1 MNSQESKKLEKV
13 LLKKL
18 KTHLSE
24 NDTVVAGISGGPDS
38 TFLLYLLKK
47 LPIKIIV
54 AHVNHSLRKESDEEE
69 EFVKKNTLSKNG
81 NDHIFLSTK
90 RNISELAKKNKK
102 GLEET
107 GRKIRYDFFKKSAG
121 KYDAKYIL
129 TAHHADDNLETIISN
144 FVRGANIR
152 GLSGMKEKFE
162 DFTPPLLRPL
172 LSVSKKQIVS
182 FLKFNKINFKTD
194 KTNRNIK
201 FKRNFIRHEV
211 IPVLEKMNPSLT
223 ETVSKNATELK
234 KIDEYLTES
243 AQKWLKKNT
252 ISKNKVD
259 AKSFRL
265 QNESIK
271 KTILM
276 ELHEKVTG
284 HTLNIGNIHL
294 KEVIDMIDKNIGNK
308 RKKLGQL
315 VIEIEKN
322 TIRLKNQKKKYT
334 I

>member
-1 MNSQESKKLEKV
+1 MNAQESKKLEKT
-13 LLKKL
+13 LLEKF

-38 TFLLYLLKK
+38 IFLLYLLKK
-47 LPIKIIV
+47 LPIKIVV

-69 EFVKKNTLSKNG
+69 EFVKKQG
-81 NDHIFLSTK
+81 QPAVFCSTK
-90 RNISELAKKNKK
+90 RNIAELARKSKK

-107 GRKIRYDFFKKSAG
+107 GRKIRYDFFKKLA
-121 KYDAKYIL
+121 KKHDAKYIL

-144 FVRGANIR
+144 FVRGASIR
-152 GLSGMKEKFE
+152 GLSGMKEKFD

-172 LSVSKKQIVS
+172 LSVSKNQIVS
-182 FLKFNKINFKTD
+182 FLKFNKITFKTD
-194 KTNRNIK
+194 KTNRDTK

-223 ETVSKNATELK
+223 ETVTKNATELSE
-234 KIDEYLTES
+234 IDKYLTES

-252 ISKNKVD
+252 IAKNKLD
-259 AKSFRL
+259 AKSFRQ
-265 QNESIK
+265 QNKSVQ

-276 ELHEKVTG
+276 ELHEEITG

-294 KEVIDMIDKNIGNK
+294 KEVTDMIEKNIGNK

-315 VIEIEKN
+315 IIEVEKN
-322 TIRLKNQKKKYT
+322 TIRLKN
-334 I
+334 